1 MGAFPFLVGGR
12 DRTSRSYV
20 LGHVVPP
27 QATDRFDR
35 VAMTVRCDY
44 LLAMQTGQSGSIEI
58 RVRYAECD
66 PMGVAHHSAYAP
78 WFEMGRTELLRT
90 TGGNYRDLESAGIL
104 LAVVKLAIR
113 YKKPARYDDVLSL
126 TTRIANL
133 GHVKIEHEYELHRG
147 EELLATA
154 ETTLACIDRE
164 GRAQPLPES
173 LTTPSR

>member
-104 LAVVKLAIR
+104 LAVVKLAIQAGR
-113 YKKPARYDDVLSL
+113 EVRVIVDAKRADDVQ
-126 TTRIANL
+126 TFAIAAAIAKR
-133 GHVKIEHEYELHRG
+133 VEEEMTFPG
-147 EELLATA
+147 EIKVTVLREVRAEATA
-154 ETTLACIDRE
+154 R
-164 GRAQPLPES
+164 
-173 LTTPSR
+173 